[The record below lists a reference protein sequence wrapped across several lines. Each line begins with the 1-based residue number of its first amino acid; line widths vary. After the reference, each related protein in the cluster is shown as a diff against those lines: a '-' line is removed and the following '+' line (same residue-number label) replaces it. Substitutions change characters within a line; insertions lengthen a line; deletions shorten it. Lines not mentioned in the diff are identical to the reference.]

1 MQSLDA
7 EEATMELMALANPEP
22 SRNPPVSRDELTDW
36 DFSIYTYEREAA
48 AEAGFAVGSIKVEGG
63 YRLLVIDAARS
74 VNVESGPKTEKW
86 GYGYRLLVE
95 VNNVDTIGS
104 LTLPAIAASVEL
116 RQAEAQVRLRVNG
129 WVGDSLW
136 GKLPAPKP
144 LGVDS
149 YREFLEVADQ
159 IQESFGRHPEMAV
172 PVKLA
177 EGDTQTIAA
186 DGVTSFEIRE
196 AVALTIMLNLARQG
210 ASPEE
215 MSRAVLAHTDMTDME
230 AGRLAQ
236 ALHLSLEDGD
246 PTGQR
251 RKELASSLIDPL
263 RQGGFDLP

>member
-1 MQSLDA
+1 
-7 EEATMELMALANPEP
+7 MELIALANPEQAA
-22 SRNPPVSRDELTDW
+22 NPPVTRDELTDW

-74 VNVESGPKTEKW
+74 ANFVNGQKTEKW
-86 GYGYRLLVE
+86 GYGYRLMVE
-95 VNNVDTIGS
+95 VNNVETIGS

-116 RQAEAQVRLRVNG
+116 RKAEAQVRLRVNG
-129 WVGDSLW
+129 WKGDALW

-149 YREFLEVADQ
+149 YREFLEVAGQ
-159 IQESFGRHPEMAV
+159 IQRSFGEHPDMAV

-177 EGDTQTIAA
+177 EGETQTVAA
-186 DGVTSFEIRE
+186 GGVTQFEIRE
-196 AVALTIMLNLARQG
+196 AVALTIMLNLARDG

-215 MSRAVLAHTDMTDME
+215 MSRAATAHSDITDME

-246 PTGQR
+246 PSGR
-251 RKELASSLIDPL
+251 RRRDLASSLLEPL
-263 RQGGFDLP
+263 RQGGFELP